1 MLIPFS
7 PTLITDWSLWNNFKP
22 LKNNFLF
29 QTLAASFT
37 FKFSF
42 NLSPVL
48 LSGLR
53 IQGGSIPLFT
63 LIPSQIIKSYSHF
76 STKRLVY
83 LSQLVDVDG
92 TYIQSY
98 PELIFSKI
106 VPHAGIYPNWYKD
119 LLTVVCVN
127 PTTRQLH
134 HQYQVPT
141 PLTPNLPLTLVNFQR
156 PAART
161 WVAHW
166 NTSTNSILFGW
177 IVKNSVS
184 KFTAML
190 DHWIPDPVNTTALTP
205 ANSMLKLT
213 RCPGL
218 PSPSATAKPP
228 FYSKEA
234 TCLL

>member
-1 MLIPFS
+1 MLCLFPS
-7 PTLITDWSLWNNFKP
+7 PRPLSQTGPYGTILKP

-29 QTLAASFT
+29 QTLAASFN

-48 LSGLR
+48 LSSLK

-63 LIPSQIIKSYSHF
+63 LIPSQIIKSYSYF

-106 VPHAGIYPNWYKD
+106 VPRAGIYPNWYKD

-127 PTTRQLH
+127 PSIRKL
-134 HQYQVPT
+134 
-141 PLTPNLPLTLVNFQR
+141 LPRRVLRL
-156 PAART
+156 
-161 WVAHW
+161 
-166 NTSTNSILFGW
+166 S
-177 IVKNSVS
+177 
-184 KFTAML
+184 
-190 DHWIPDPVNTTALTP
+190 
-205 ANSMLKLT
+205 
-213 RCPGL
+213 
-218 PSPSATAKPP
+218 
-228 FYSKEA
+228 
-234 TCLL
+234 